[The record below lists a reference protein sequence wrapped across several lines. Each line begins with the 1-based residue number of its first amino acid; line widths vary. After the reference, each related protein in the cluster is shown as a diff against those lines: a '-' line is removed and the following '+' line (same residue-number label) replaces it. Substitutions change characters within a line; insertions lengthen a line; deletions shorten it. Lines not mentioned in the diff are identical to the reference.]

1 MCIIHAGSCNDVV
14 EIELKEE
21 GPLVRLQRG
30 PKSYTFG
37 PFIKAL
43 ELFYDAGSDGRRG
56 LQDDS
61 RDDAANEGM
70 DDDDAGLEAFL
81 NDCDEEE
88 DYEDED
94 DEGGDDIDD
103 MMYNSTTFG
112 DDDLLDDSLPSS
124 SSTKEKVMTKELR
137 ALEALHSSLKA
148 AVERCEQNSL
158 IRSVEERVY
167 TAEGDEY
174 CAILIKSEM
183 QTISFYAKAA
193 EMILSKLS
201 KCLTLENALM
211 DSKVEINEMDQ
222 EHINDLVKASMT
234 IRYPEVS
241 I

>member
-1 MCIIHAGSCNDVV
+1 MV

-21 GPLVRLQRG
+21 GPPVRLQRG

-43 ELFYDAGSDGRRG
+43 ELFYDAGSDGRHD

-61 RDDAANEGM
+61 QDDAANGGRDE
-70 DDDDAGLEAFL
+70 DDAGLEAFL

-88 DYEDED
+88 DYEEGED
-94 DEGGDDIDD
+94 DEGGGDIDD
-103 MMYNSTTFG
+103 MMYNSTIFA
-112 DDDLLDDSLPSS
+112 DEDLLDDSLPSS

-137 ALEALHSSLKA
+137 ALEALHSSLKQ

-158 IRSVEERVY
+158 IRGVEERVY
-167 TAEGDEY
+167 TAEEDEY

-193 EMILSKLS
+193 EMIHSKLGR
-201 KCLTLENALM
+201 
-211 DSKVEINEMDQ
+211 DQ
-222 EHINDLVKASMT
+222 
-234 IRYPEVS
+234 
-241 I
+241 

>member
-1 MCIIHAGSCNDVV
+1 MV

-21 GPLVRLQRG
+21 GPPVRLQRG

-43 ELFYDAGSDGRRG
+43 ELFYGAGSDGRHDV
-56 LQDDS
+56 QDDS
-61 RDDAANEGM
+61 RDDAAGGGR

-94 DEGGDDIDD
+94 DEGGDDVDD

-124 SSTKEKVMTKELR
+124 SSSSTKEKLMTKELR
-137 ALEALHSSLKA
+137 ALEALHSSLKQ
-148 AVERCEQNSL
+148 AVERCENNSL

-174 CAILIKSEM
+174 CAILIKSEI
-183 QTISFYAKAA
+183 QTISF
-193 EMILSKLS
+193 
-201 KCLTLENALM
+201 
-211 DSKVEINEMDQ
+211 
-222 EHINDLVKASMT
+222 
-234 IRYPEVS
+234 
-241 I
+241 

>member
-1 MCIIHAGSCNDVV
+1 MV

-21 GPLVRLQRG
+21 GPPVRLQRG

-43 ELFYDAGSDGRRG
+43 ELFYGAGSDGRHDV
-56 LQDDS
+56 QDDS
-61 RDDAANEGM
+61 RDDAAGGGR

-94 DEGGDDIDD
+94 DEGDDDIDD

-112 DDDLLDDSLPSS
+112 DEDLLDDSLPSS
-124 SSTKEKVMTKELR
+124 SSTKEKLMTKELR
-137 ALEALHSSLKA
+137 ALEALHSSLKQ
-148 AVERCEQNSL
+148 AVERCENNSL

-174 CAILIKSEM
+174 CAILIKSEI
-183 QTISFYAKAA
+183 QTISF
-193 EMILSKLS
+193 
-201 KCLTLENALM
+201 
-211 DSKVEINEMDQ
+211 
-222 EHINDLVKASMT
+222 
-234 IRYPEVS
+234 
-241 I
+241 

>member
-1 MCIIHAGSCNDVV
+1 MV
-14 EIELKEE
+14 EIELKESS
-21 GPLVRLQRG
+21 PLVRIQRG

-43 ELFYDAGSDGRRG
+43 ELFYDPGSDGRHDV
-56 LQDDS
+56 QDDS
-61 RDDAANEGM
+61 RDDAANGGR

-81 NDCDEEE
+81 DDCDEEE

-94 DEGGDDIDD
+94 DEGGDDVND

-124 SSTKEKVMTKELR
+124 SSAKEKVMTKELR

-148 AVERCEQNSL
+148 AVERCENNSL
-158 IRSVEERVY
+158 IRSVKERVN

-193 EMILSKLS
+193 EMIHSKLS
-201 KCLTLENALM
+201 KCMSQENELM

-222 EHINDLVKASMT
+222 EHINDLVKAFMT

>member
-1 MCIIHAGSCNDVV
+1 MV

-43 ELFYDAGSDGRRG
+43 ELFYDAGSGGRHD

-61 RDDAANEGM
+61 RDDAANGGM
-70 DDDDAGLEAFL
+70 DGDDAGLEAFL
-81 NDCDEEE
+81 NEE

-112 DDDLLDDSLPSS
+112 DEDLLDDSLPSS
-124 SSTKEKVMTKELR
+124 SATKEKLMTKELR

-158 IRSVEERVY
+158 ARSVEERVY
-167 TAEGDEY
+167 MAEGDEY

-183 QTISFYAKAA
+183 QTISFYAKAV
-193 EMILSKLS
+193 EMIHSKLS
-201 KCLTLENALM
+201 KCLSQENALM

-222 EHINDLVKASMT
+222 EHINDLVKAFLT